1 MKRDKVKKAVPLL
14 AALITLTLLIPIY
27 NADLAF
33 IQRLRDVLF
42 DTYQVLHPRDP
53 YEQSVVVI
61 LDIDEAS
68 LENIG
73 QWPWPRSYLAS
84 IVDYLQRAGVGVV
97 AFDVLF
103 SEADRTSP
111 DLVMSTLPEDA
122 QALLSD
128 VELPNNDEIFAS
140 VISRGGVVL
149 GQSLL
154 PRLRPVP
161 AELQPERFGVS
172 SSEPHAS
179 RYLIAYPDLLRPVP
193 VLEEA
198 AAGYG
203 LINIIPDSDG
213 VIRTVPL
220 FLSYRRQAPESE
232 SIEGEAAEESSP
244 ETAQEESVDTVSQV
258 HATLGVEA
266 LSVYLH
272 RLAHMQYPESA
283 PERRT
288 YLFKTVGGS
297 GETGYGEETGIVE
310 AALGSVSGLR
320 FRVQTDQRSEL
331 RLHYAHANTQDTI
344 SMWDLVSGEVDP
356 NELAGA
362 IVLVGASATGLRDL
376 RFNTLGEEIPGVFV
390 HGQVIDQIMSG
401 HFLTRPDYARG
412 VELITM
418 VILSAAL
425 IAVVYRLGA
434 IASGLLGLTIAG
446 MGLGGSYYAFL
457 NFQLLFDPVWPS
469 IAAFAVFMVCS
480 AARYWQTESDQ
491 RFIRGAF
498 KTFVSPNLVESLAHH
513 PEALKLGGTR
523 KECTFIFTDLAG
535 FTSFVEK
542 SDPEV
547 AVPLLNDYID
557 NMVRIGLKH
566 GGYLDKIVGD
576 ATVFHFNAFL
586 PPLDQPDHQQRAYDC
601 AMEMDAWASAYST
614 EKRAEGIP
622 LNETRIGINS
632 GEVTMGNFGGAVMD
646 YTAHG
651 DAINTAARLE
661 SAGKFLGVHVSLSG
675 ATLEGV
681 EGFVGRPCGTL
692 VLKGQ
697 TVGTPVYEPMSQ
709 ERFNGPAI
717 QQYMAAYALMLEE
730 DAGAEIA
737 MEEVLMLDPEDGLAK
752 MHLER
757 LRRGENG
764 IRIVMTSK

>member
-14 AALITLTLLIPIY
+14 AALVTLVLLIPVY
-27 NADLAF
+27 SADLVF
-33 IQRLRDVLF
+33 IERLRNVLF
-42 DTYQVLHPRDP
+42 DTYQVLHPREP
-53 YEQSVVVI
+53 YEESVVVI
-61 LDIDEAS
+61 LDIDEQS

-84 IVDYLQRAGVGVV
+84 IIDYLQRVGVGVV

-103 SEADRTSP
+103 SEPDRTSP
-111 DLVMSTLPEDA
+111 DLVLSTLPDEV
-122 QALLSD
+122 QTLLEGT
-128 VELPNNDEIFAS
+128 ELPNNDAIFS
-140 VISRGGVVL
+140 DVISRGGVVL

-154 PRLRPVP
+154 PVQRPNP
-161 AELQPERFGVS
+161 AEFQPERFGIS

-179 RYLIAYPDLLRPVP
+179 RYLMAYPDLLRPLP
-193 VLEEA
+193 ELEEA

-220 FLSYRRQAPESE
+220 FLSYRQQLASE
-232 SIEGEAAEESSP
+232 STDENSNEPASTSS
-244 ETAQEESVDTVSQV
+244 ESVPDAQGAEYQI
-258 HATLGVEA
+258 HATLGAEA

-272 RLAHMQYPESA
+272 RLAHLQFPDSA

-297 GETGYGEETGIVE
+297 GQSGYGQETGIVE

-320 FRVQTDQRSEL
+320 FRVQTDFRSGL
-331 RLHYAHANTQDTI
+331 RVHYAPAETQDTI

-376 RFNTLGEEIPGVFV
+376 RFNTLGEEVPGVFV
-390 HGQVIDQIMSG
+390 HGQVIDQIMAG
-401 HFLTRPDYARG
+401 HFLTRPDYAGG
-412 VELITM
+412 VE
-418 VILSAAL
+418 VIVMIVLSASL
-425 IAVVYRLGA
+425 IAVVYRFGA
-434 IASGLLGLTIAG
+434 IASGVLGLLIAG
-446 MGLGGSYYAFL
+446 TGLGGSYYAFL
-457 NFQLLFDPVWPS
+457 EFQLLFDPVWPS
-469 IAAFAVFMVCS
+469 IASFAVFAVCS

-491 RFIRGAF
+491 RFIRSAF
-498 KTFVSPNLVESLAHH
+498 KTFVSPNLVDSLALH

-557 NMVRIGLKH
+557 NMVLIGLKH

-586 PPLDQPDHQQRAYDC
+586 PPLDQPDHRQRAYDC
-601 AMEMDAWASAYST
+601 AMEMDAWASAYSL

-697 TVGTPVYEPMSQ
+697 TVGTPVYEPMTQ
-709 ERFNGPAI
+709 ERFDGPAI
-717 QQYMAAYALMLEE
+717 QKYLEAYELMRDESDKAELRNGRSLAL
-730 DAGAEIA
+730 
-737 MEEVLMLDPEDGLAK
+737 
-752 MHLER
+752 R
-757 LRRGENG
+757 
-764 IRIVMTSK
+764 S